1 MTDAGRRVVQTAQDD
16 GSWTLLDEVEDLV
29 VPPDLAAAL
38 DSFPDARRH
47 WDAFPPGVRR
57 ALLTW
62 IVTAKRP
69 ATREKRVAQ
78 TAAEAAEGRR
88 PATRE
93 KRVAQTAAEAA
104 EGRRA
109 NER

>member
-1 MTDAGRRVVQTAQDD
+1 MEVPDD
-16 GSWTLLDEVEDLV
+16 LSRAFDGYT
-29 VPPDLAAAL
+29 
-38 DSFPDARRH
+38 DARRH
-47 WDAFPPGVRR
+47 WDAFPPGARR
-57 ALLTW
+57 ALLAW

-88 PATRE
+88 
-93 KRVAQTAAEAA
+93 
-104 EGRRA
+104 A